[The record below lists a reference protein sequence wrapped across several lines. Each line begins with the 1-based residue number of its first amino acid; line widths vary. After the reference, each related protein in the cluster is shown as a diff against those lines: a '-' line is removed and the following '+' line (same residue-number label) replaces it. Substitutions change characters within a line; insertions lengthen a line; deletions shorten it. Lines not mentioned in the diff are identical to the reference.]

1 MNCDEEIKV
10 QIISLQRTISD
21 LLFENS
27 KLQDQMERLRFSI
40 DYLMRSLQRDRLK

>member
-10 QIISLQRTISD
+10 QIISLQKTISD

-40 DYLMRSLQRDRLK
+40 DYLMRSLQ